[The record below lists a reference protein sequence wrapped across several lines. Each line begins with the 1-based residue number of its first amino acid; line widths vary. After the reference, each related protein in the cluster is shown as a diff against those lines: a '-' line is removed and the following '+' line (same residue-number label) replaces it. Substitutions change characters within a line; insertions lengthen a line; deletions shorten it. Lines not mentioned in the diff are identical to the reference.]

1 MSSQGADPDRSRSR
15 AKLRTKSRSLHQK
28 NSSGPVSILAEASV
42 GNLEIGAE
50 KGHPLE
56 FYDVLDTL
64 GTGGFA
70 VVKRVRDK
78 KTLEAFAMKVIN
90 VAMLENPDENK
101 TDDERAKEIMTIR
114 EVMSEIQTLRKLN
127 HPSILNLKE
136 YCVTEAENHVYV
148 ITEVLYGGA
157 VLDAILK
164 MKDERYTEAEAK
176 VVVRRTLEG
185 IDYMHSHLVIHR
197 DLKLENLLLKQQ
209 DDLASVVI
217 ADFGLAKRCRE
228 KTTSSKKVVSSDG
241 EYLPH
246 AKGVDDS
253 AVGTPVYAAPE
264 VVEQKSYGAAVD
276 MWSLGVITYI
286 LVTGA
291 MPRDL

>member
-1 MSSQGADPDRSRSR
+1 MTTDRSPAPIRS
-15 AKLRTKSRSLHQK
+15 AQ
-28 NSSGPVSILAEASV
+28 
-42 GNLEIGAE
+42 
-50 KGHPLE
+50 
-56 FYDVLDTL
+56 
-64 GTGGFA
+64 
-70 VVKRVRDK
+70 
-78 KTLEAFAMKVIN
+78 
-90 VAMLENPDENK
+90 PDHGK
-101 TDDERAKEIMTIR
+101 TDDERAKEIMTIK

-136 YCVTEAENHVYV
+136 YYVTEAENHVYV

-176 VVVRRTLEG
+176 VVVRQTLEG

-209 DDLASVVI
+209 DDLSSVVI

-228 KTTSSKKVVSSDG
+228 KTTSSTRLVKDG

-264 VVEQKSYGAAVD
+264 VVEQKS
-276 MWSLGVITYI
+276 
-286 LVTGA
+286 
-291 MPRDL
+291 